1 MESRVLHLSMTTDPL
16 MSAILGDLSAGRI
29 DAAEAARRIDALRS
43 APVEDR
49 SEPQTVVAEPSV
61 DGTAAHDD
69 AASDPW
75 AAATDRPQHATFA
88 RETVGGRETVAHTES
103 AAPPAAAAP
112 AGAPASSGPRGKA
125 ANGVERIS
133 VRAVGR
139 RVRIVGETS
148 VATLSAD
155 GPHVLRRNG
164 TTLEVSSDGE
174 IGPSLDGFS
183 ILRGVPRSL
192 EDIRALGL
200 GKELLL
206 RVNPALAVDVE
217 VTAGQL
223 STERVPHLGKV
234 RVTAG
239 GAKLLDVAE
248 VNDVLVQA
256 GSATIK
262 GTITQGRHRVR
273 VESGSLSIT
282 LGDDSNV
289 TVKSDAQ
296 LGRVSWAGGHSG
308 AGDEVVMGHG
318 NARLDVEV
326 VMGHASV
333 RVGSDAEASAK
344 SGS

>member
-1 MESRVLHLSMTTDPL
+1 
-16 MSAILGDLSAGRI
+16 MSAILDDLAAGRV
-29 DAAEAARRIDALRS
+29 DAAEAARRIDALKA
-43 APVEDR
+43 APAEDR
-49 SEPQTVVAEPSV
+49 SEPVGVPTEPTEPNRSTSSAS
-61 DGTAAHDD
+61 DTSDPRDD
-69 AASDPW
+69 AVSDPW

-88 RETVGGRETVAHTES
+88 RESVGQEPVRSES
-103 AAPPAAAAP
+103 VPSATAAS
-112 AGAPASSGPRGKA
+112 AGATSASPTSSGPRGKA

-192 EDIRALGL
+192 EDVRALGL

-206 RVNPALAVDVE
+206 RVNPALTVDVE

-223 STERVPHLGKV
+223 STERVPHLGKI

-262 GTITQGRHRVR
+262 GTITQGRNRVR

-289 TVKSDAQ
+289 TIKSEAQ

-326 VMGHASV
+326 VMGHAQV
-333 RVGSDAEASAK
+333 RVGSDAAASSST